1 MTNKKVALDRIFHA
15 LSDQTRLAVVVRLSE
30 GPAAVSELAAPFDM
44 ALPSFMQHLGVL
56 QNCGLV
62 TSKKKGRV
70 RTFRLTP
77 EPLKAAEHWLEV
89 RRNLWEKRL
98 DQLVGYLAEMKEQQ
112 DDTNL

>member
-1 MTNKKVALDRIFHA
+1 MTNKVIELDRIFHA
-15 LSDQTRLAVVVRLSE
+15 LSDHTRLAVVVRLSE

-56 QNCGLV
+56 QKCGLV
-62 TSKKKGRV
+62 SSTKKGRV

-77 EPLKAAEHWLEV
+77 EPLKMAEHWLEA

-98 DQLVGYLAEMKEQQ
+98 DQLVGYLSEMKEEQ
-112 DDTNL
+112 DGTTL